1 MGGRKMLALVAIA
14 ALVGYVD
21 ASKVRGFS
29 NEEQKSVRH
38 LMGGKMSSSSGV
50 SASSERSSIV
60 SSPSSSSSGSS
71 KSGKSDKGKGKG
83 KDSKQYQDEKCRGT
97 VVVANQGD
105 ASISILDAIDGELLD
120 TIYLPYNENTQEMPV
135 PVDIVA
141 VNGVIY
147 VGDKANDRVIA
158 IDAINYNIIRS
169 IGAGSGVGEM
179 AADSR
184 GTQLWVNNVNDNT
197 TTVIDL
203 AYLVPIRTVEAS
215 SDAGNGVVSDVIL
228 SPSGDAAFITY
239 AGDGGAIIKYDTRDG
254 SQLEVNS
261 DIGDN
266 AMVSSSYRFNCLY
279 IPSAS
284 TDTVRVLFNG
294 DLFQETSFNVTDPY
308 DAEVSQDGKYVY
320 ISSTSQNS
328 ISIVDIGSNELLTIV
343 VKTEIAAPQKMAT
356 TSNRLFVQH
365 KDSDYISIY
374 SVTTTDPKPVY
385 LGKQM
390 VGMDPFGMAYC
401 EPTRVC

>member
-261 DIGDN
+261 QHRYCSG
-266 AMVSSSYRFNCLY
+266 
-279 IPSAS
+279 
-284 TDTVRVLFNG
+284 
-294 DLFQETSFNVTDPY
+294 
-308 DAEVSQDGKYVY
+308 
-320 ISSTSQNS
+320 
-328 ISIVDIGSNELLTIV
+328 
-343 VKTEIAAPQKMAT
+343 
-356 TSNRLFVQH
+356 FVQWRPL
-365 KDSDYISIY
+365 SGN
-374 SVTTTDPKPVY
+374 
-385 LGKQM
+385 LL
-390 VGMDPFGMAYC
+390 
-401 EPTRVC
+401 